1 MSIRDSFLPILD
13 TYRGW
18 LDTGWGLRQYDVVI
32 RVITWKIGAVN
43 AAYPGA
49 PGATK
54 TAVDTPLT
62 VNGARVKVEQLN
74 QKDIIASGGLYQDQD
89 LKIGPITPAFTENAL
104 QKGFDPA
111 TLDPT
116 TSGANEVLFKITG
129 PNFPTGAWFKKI
141 GQEIV
146 KANFHYFVILRK
158 NAVQSP

>member
-1 MSIRDSFLPILD
+1 MSIRDAFLPVLD

-32 RVITWKIGAVN
+32 RTITWKIGAAN
-43 AAYPGA
+43 ATYPGA

-54 TAVDTPLT
+54 TFVDTPLL
-62 VNGARVKVEQLN
+62 VNGARVKVEQLS
-74 QKDIIASGGLYQDQD
+74 QRDIIASGGLYQDQD
-89 LKIGPITPAFTENAL
+89 LKIGPITPSYVKGAGTG
-104 QKGFDPA
+104 GFDPS

-116 TSGANEVLFKITG
+116 TTGANEVLFKITG

-146 KANFHYFVILRK
+146 HANFHYYVIVRK
-158 NAVQSP
+158 NGVQSP